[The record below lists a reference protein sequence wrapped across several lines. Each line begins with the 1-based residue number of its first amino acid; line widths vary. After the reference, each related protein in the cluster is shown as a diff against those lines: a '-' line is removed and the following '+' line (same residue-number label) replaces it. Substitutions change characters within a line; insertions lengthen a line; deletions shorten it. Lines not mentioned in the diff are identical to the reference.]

1 MSVQISREER
11 ALSPINLREPV
22 EVLLN
27 ARPEGI
33 GEALLVHMVRVE
45 DKQPL
50 GAVTPAYY
58 AHDHDKWTRKVRR
71 MCTRLGATRDEQGVW
86 RLEQ

>member
-22 EVLLN
+22 RILLC

-33 GEALLVHMVRVE
+33 GEAMLVHMVRIE

-50 GAVTPAYY
+50 GAIAPAYL
-58 AHDHDKWTRKVRR
+58 AHDDDKWTRKVRR
-71 MCTRLGATRDEQGVW
+71 MCTLLGASRDDDGVW
-86 RLEQ
+86 KLA